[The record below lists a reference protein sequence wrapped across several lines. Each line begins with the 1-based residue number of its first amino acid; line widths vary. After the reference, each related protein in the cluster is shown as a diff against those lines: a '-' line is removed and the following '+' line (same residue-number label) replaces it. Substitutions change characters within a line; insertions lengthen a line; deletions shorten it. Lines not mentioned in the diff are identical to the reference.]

1 TVRPTCTIRT
11 PGRRASA
18 SRFVRAS
25 APSAPARSRRPS
37 SESPR
42 VKALRAL
49 TRVDSDREASLLAYR
64 DLSSTEHA
72 EGSHLRVRPFLRA
85 VRLFGQDER
94 MAVRA
99 LLETI
104 LPAALALVLCI
115 AAIAVWSLVDGSTLA
130 ESIESGL
137 STAPLV
143 GYPLAAVALGWL
155 IVNLASKRSSSA
167 ARFWFNLLI

>member
-1 TVRPTCTIRT
+1 
-11 PGRRASA
+11 
-18 SRFVRAS
+18 
-25 APSAPARSRRPS
+25 
-37 SESPR
+37 
-42 VKALRAL
+42 
-49 TRVDSDREASLLAYR
+49 
-64 DLSSTEHA
+64 
-72 EGSHLRVRPFLRA
+72 
-85 VRLFGQDER
+85 

-104 LPAALALVLCI
+104 LAAALALVLCI

-167 ARFWFNLLI
+167 ARFWFNLLILFLVALFTVAFWFIVFVLIVGGFGALVAAVGIAATAGFFVAGALSLVLVHFVFFRRPNVDRPVEVVALVE

>member
-1 TVRPTCTIRT
+1 M
-11 PGRRASA
+11 
-18 SRFVRAS
+18 
-25 APSAPARSRRPS
+25 
-37 SESPR
+37 
-42 VKALRAL
+42 
-49 TRVDSDREASLLAYR
+49 
-64 DLSSTEHA
+64 
-72 EGSHLRVRPFLRA
+72 RPFLRA

-104 LPAALALVLCI
+104 LAAALALVLCI

-167 ARFWFNLLI
+167 ARFWFNLLILFLVALFTVAFWFIVFVLIVGGFGALVAAVGIAATAGFFVAGALSLVLVHFVFFRRPNVDRPVEVVALVE